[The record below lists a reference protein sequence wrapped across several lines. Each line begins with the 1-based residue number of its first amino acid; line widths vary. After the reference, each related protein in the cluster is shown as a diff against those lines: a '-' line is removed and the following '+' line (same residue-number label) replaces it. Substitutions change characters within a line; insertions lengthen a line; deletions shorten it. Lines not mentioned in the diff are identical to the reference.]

1 MTQTPDVPK
10 LEPIGTSGDGRR
22 HYYDEQARQALVEA
36 CLQPG
41 ASVAGLALK
50 AGVNANR
57 AKRDAAA
64 AAPVTGGVPAAF
76 IPVVEVE
83 EVATRPAPPAESEP
97 LPAPRQPAR
106 ASQRPPLSSRVVA
119 QLPNGVSVELECTG
133 QDAALVTAM
142 IETLGRCHVPA
153 RR

>member
-1 MTQTPDVPK
+1 MKAAVGPVP
-10 LEPIGTSGDGRR
+10 
-22 HYYDEQARQALVEA
+22 
-36 CLQPG
+36 
-41 ASVAGLALK
+41 
-50 AGVNANR
+50 ANR
-57 AKRDAAA
+57 PTNESKPPDGM
-64 AAPVTGGVPAAF
+64 TVPAAF